1 MTTATLKPIR
11 NETDYVASLSRI
23 EDIIDALPDTPEAD
37 ELEILATLV
46 ERYEEAH
53 FRVAAPT
60 PLAAIRF
67 RMEQQELSPR
77 DLEPYIGTRARVSE
91 VLSGVRPL
99 SIDMIRALNTHLGIP
114 AEVLLGTEE
123 SSNSEVQELSKPAA
137 KMLTGLRLL
146 KPGES
151 LAAFLLRAC
160 GQTLAPAMFRR
171 TRTTRTNTKTDL
183 SALEAWCAGAMLRSH
198 DISPTGKFD
207 ATAFDDTAI
216 NALVRLSV
224 EADGERLVREKLSE
238 FGVPLVILPHLP
250 GTHLD
255 GAAMRRSDGVP
266 VIALTLRRDRIDN
279 FWFTLIHEC
288 VHVSRHLSDSKPV
301 IFDDLEIG
309 SSEQIEQEAD
319 NVATEALIPA
329 DVWASF
335 PDSEFTSTADVLE
348 LARRAHVHPAI
359 VAGRWQ
365 MRNRDFRKFSKLL
378 GHGQVRRKFPDFP
391 KP

>member
-11 NETDYVASLSRI
+11 NEMDYAASLSRI
-23 EDIIDALPDTPEAD
+23 EDIIDALPGTPEAD
-37 ELEILATLV
+37 EVEILATLV
-46 ERYEEAH
+46 ERYEEA
-53 FRVAAPT
+53 FFPISAPT

-91 VLSGVRPL
+91 VLSGARPL

-114 AEVLLGTEE
+114 AEVLLGAEE
-123 SSNSEVQELSKPAA
+123 SSESHLQELSKPAA
-137 KMLTGLRLL
+137 KVLIGLSLM
-146 KPGES
+146 KPGER
-151 LAAFLLRAC
+151 LAAFMSRAC
-160 GQTLAPAMFRR
+160 GQAPALAMLRK
-171 TRTTRTNTKTDL
+171 TRTARTNAKTDL
-183 SALEAWCAGAMLRSH
+183 SALQAWCAGAMLRSH
-198 DISPTGKFD
+198 DIPLTGKFD
-207 ATAFDDTAI
+207 ASKFDDTAI
-216 NALVRLSV
+216 GALVRLSV
-224 EADGERLVREKLSE
+224 EAQGARLAREKLSE
-238 FGVPLVILPHLP
+238 FGVPLVVLPHLP

-255 GAAMRRSDGVP
+255 GAALRRSDGVP

-301 IFDDLEIG
+301 IFDDLEIS
-309 SSEQIEQEAD
+309 SSELIEQEAD
-319 NVATEALIPA
+319 AGAAEALIPIS
-329 DVWASF
+329 VWANF

-348 LARRAHVHPAI
+348 LARRANVHPAI

-378 GHGQVRRKFPDFP
+378 GHGQVRKEFPDFP
-391 KP
+391 KS